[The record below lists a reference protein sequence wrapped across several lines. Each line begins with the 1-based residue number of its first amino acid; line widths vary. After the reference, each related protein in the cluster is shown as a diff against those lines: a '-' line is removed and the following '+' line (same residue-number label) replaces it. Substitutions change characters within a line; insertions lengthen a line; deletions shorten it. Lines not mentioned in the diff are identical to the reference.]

1 MTYDELAKRCGMTYN
16 GIVKIAKH
24 QNRSIQYASVEKLT
38 QALNITANS
47 LMGYLASLPEPE
59 IAIHQIYPVSDKNHS
74 VFKVQWQIENYD
86 LRLQFTV
93 VLTPLSPDQEEMEFC
108 LDEVE
113 GDYSEDFLYSLL
125 QRAPQTFHEAIAASA
140 QEMTQQETPQNRKRQ
155 KVVFSLGKENNL
167 FYRFRLEN
175 LEEEREHGH

>member
-38 QALNITANS
+38 QALNITANN
-47 LMGYLASLPEPE
+47 LMGYFASLPEPE
-59 IAIHQIYPVSDKNHS
+59 IAIRQIYPVSDKNQS
-74 VFKVQWQIENYD
+74 VFKVHWQIQNYD

-93 VLTPLSPDQEEMEFC
+93 VITLLSPDQEEMEFC

-125 QRAPQTFHEAIAASA
+125 QRAPQTFQEAIAASA
-140 QEMTQQETPQNRKRQ
+140 REMTEQEPPRNRKRQ

-167 FYRFRLEN
+167 FYIVRLEN
-175 LEEEREHGH
+175 VGEEREHGH